1 MGDRAHLF
9 PWVATWPHVLLDLG
23 RCSISLWEARE
34 SEGSGEAWGLLCWGR
49 FKGGPAL
56 CGCSLGAVS
65 LLEHNGEEHELL
77 GQGELGS
84 NPASA
89 SAWEAGS

>member
-1 MGDRAHLF
+1 M
-9 PWVATWPHVLLDLG
+9 DLG
-23 RCSISLWEARE
+23 CYSISLWEARE
-34 SEGSGEAWGLLCWGR
+34 SEGSGEACGLLCWGG
-49 FKGGPAL
+49 FKSGPAL
-56 CGCSLGAVS
+56 CGCLPKHGSLGAVP

-89 SAWEAGS
+89 SAWEA